1 MRIATEVPRR
11 SGQPPA
17 RASVGEGPV
26 WDEREQA
33 LTWIDI
39 YGRRLHRYSHDAG
52 ASEIALFDAPVGF
65 AIPRQAGG
73 YVIGLRMDVV
83 TFDPSTGD
91 MGPIAQLPGDGAQMR
106 LNDGK
111 CDARGRLWAG
121 TMDDSGH
128 ESAGALYCVE
138 TSKSARPV
146 LENITESNGLDWDP
160 AGTLLYYVD
169 TPTGCVDVL
178 DYDGVTGRAV
188 NRRTLIHIDEKHGYP
203 DGLTV
208 DAEGCVWVALW
219 GGSCVRR
226 YTPSGELDRCLYLPV
241 TQVTSCAFGGLD
253 LDELY
258 ITSATHGM
266 TEAQLE
272 AEPAAGSLFRCRPG
286 VKGQLSHRYGG

>member
-1 MRIATEVPRR
+1 MSPDDVEIAVA
-11 SGQPPA
+11 A
-17 RASVGEGPV
+17 RASVGEGPI
-26 WDEREQA
+26 WDEREQV
-33 LTWIDI
+33 LTWVDI
-39 YGRRLHRYSHDAG
+39 YGQRLHRYSQDVG
-52 ASEIALFDAPVGF
+52 ASEIASFDAPVGF
-65 AIPRQAGG
+65 AIPREAGG
-73 YVIGLRMDVV
+73 YVIGLRMEVV
-83 TFDPSTGD
+83 TFDPATGD
-91 MGPIAQLPGDGAQMR
+91 MRRIAHLHEEGPQMR

-111 CDARGRLWAG
+111 CDDRGRLWAG
-121 TMDDSGH
+121 TMDDRGH
-128 ESAGALYCVE
+128 DSAGALYCVE

-146 LENITESNGLDWDP
+146 LGNVTESNGLDWDP
-160 AGTLLYYVD
+160 AGALLYYVD
-169 TPTGCVDVL
+169 TPTGRVDVL
-178 DYDGVTGRAV
+178 DFDGVTGRAS
-188 NRRTLIHIDEKHGYP
+188 NRRTLIHIDKRHGYP